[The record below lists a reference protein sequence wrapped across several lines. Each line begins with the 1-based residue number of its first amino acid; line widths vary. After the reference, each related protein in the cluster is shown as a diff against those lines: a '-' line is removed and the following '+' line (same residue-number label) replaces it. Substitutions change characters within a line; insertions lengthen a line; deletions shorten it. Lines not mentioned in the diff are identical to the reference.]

1 MGLLSALTWPV
12 TGPARGGWWVL
23 QQIVAAA
30 EAEIYDEGRI
40 VAELRALTAEVEAG
54 RISEEEH
61 AAAEEVLLERL
72 MEARARRHE
81 QTEDASW

>member
-12 TGPARGGWWVL
+12 TGPVRGGWWVL

-30 EAEIYDEGRI
+30 EAELYDEGKI
-40 VAELRALTAEVEAG
+40 VAELRALTADVEAG
-54 RISEEEH
+54 VISEEEH

-72 MEARARRHE
+72 MEARARRAE

>member
-1 MGLLSALTWPV
+1 MGLLSLLTWPV

-23 QQIVAAA
+23 EQIVGAA
-30 EAEIYDEGRI
+30 EAELYDEGKI

-61 AAAEEVLLERL
+61 AAAEEILLARL
-72 MEARARRHE
+72 MEARARRDDRS
-81 QTEDASW
+81 T

>member
-1 MGLLSALTWPV
+1 MGLLSLLTFPI

-23 QQIVAAA
+23 EQIVEAA
-30 EAEIYDEGRI
+30 EAELYDEGRI

-61 AAAEEVLLERL
+61 AAAEEVLLARL
-72 MEARARRHE
+72 MEARGRR
-81 QTEDASW
+81 

>member
-1 MGLLSALTWPV
+1 MGLLSLLTWPV

-23 QQIVAAA
+23 EQIGGAA
-30 EAEIYDEGRI
+30 EAELYDEGKI

-61 AAAEEVLLERL
+61 AAAEEILLARL
-72 MEARARRHE
+72 MEARARRDDRS
-81 QTEDASW
+81 T

>member
-1 MGLLSALTWPV
+1 MGLLSLLTFPV

-23 QQIVAAA
+23 EQIVEAA
-30 EAEIYDEGRI
+30 EAELYDEGRI

-61 AAAEEVLLERL
+61 AAAEEVLLARL
-72 MEARARRHE
+72 MEARGRR
-81 QTEDASW
+81 